1 MTLQV
6 VLCVRESAAH
16 EWLQGLNSALAERGV
31 DANVWWRDA
40 ALSESQK
47 DAPQADVAVVWRP
60 PEALFAEQRGLR
72 TVFNLGAGVD
82 ALLSLRGFPR
92 NVQLIRLED
101 AGMAPALAEYV
112 LAAVLRVYRS
122 FDRYAALQT
131 KCTWK
136 PGKLRERSG
145 YAIGVLGLGVIG
157 GAIANALA
165 RHGFSVRGFAR
176 TPKQVKGV
184 DCRAGAAE
192 FGPFLDGLDVLVNVL
207 PLTPD
212 TRGLLDRAALR
223 RLAAGAHVVNVGRG
237 ATLVEDDLLALL
249 DEGHLGGATLDVFA
263 TEPLPSDH
271 PFWRRSEILITPH
284 VSAVTEWKPSV
295 AQVADKLVALNRG
308 EAVSGVVDLALGY

>member
-1 MTLQV
+1 MTKQV

-16 EWLQGLNSALAERGV
+16 EWLQGLIGALAERGV
-31 DANVWWRDA
+31 VANVWWRDA
-40 ALSESQK
+40 SLTEVQQ

-60 PEALFAEQRGLR
+60 PEALFAEQRRLR

-82 ALLSLRGFPR
+82 ALLALPGFPR
-92 NVQLIRLED
+92 SVQLIRLED

-122 FDRYAALQT
+122 FDRYAALQAARQ
-131 KCTWK
+131 WK
-136 PGKLRERSG
+136 PGKLRERFE

-157 GAIANALA
+157 GAIASSLA
-165 RHGFSVRGFAR
+165 RHGFKVRGFAQ
-176 TPKQVKGV
+176 TPKQFEGV
-184 DCRAGAAE
+184 DCRAGASE

-212 TRGLLDRAALR
+212 TRDLLDRAALR
-223 RLAAGAHVVNVGRG
+223 RLATGAHVVNVGRG
-237 ATLVEDDLLALL
+237 ATLVDADLLALI

-271 PFWRRSEILITPH
+271 PFWRRPEILVTPH
-284 VSAVTEWKPSV
+284 VSAVTEWRPSV
-295 AQVADKLVALNRG
+295 VQVADKLLALSRG
-308 EAVSGVVDLALGY
+308 EAISGVVDVARGY